1 MVKSMY
7 RYISETW
14 RETDTDEMRT
24 LWRERLAQWR
34 KQPTVVRIEHPT
46 RLDRARS
53 LGYKAKQ
60 GYVLAR
66 VHVRRGALRR
76 SRPRSGR
83 KPRKMGFKRLTAV
96 KNLKWIAEERVAR
109 KFPNLEVLNS
119 YFVASDGVSKW
130 YEVILV
136 DPNHP
141 AIKNDPS
148 INWICNKSN
157 RRRVFRGLTSS
168 GKKARGLRRKGVG
181 AEKIRPSVQKGRKR

>member
-1 MVKSMY
+1 
-7 RYISETW
+7 
-14 RETDTDEMRT
+14 
-24 LWRERLAQWR
+24 
-34 KQPTVVRIEHPT
+34 
-46 RLDRARS
+46 
-53 LGYKAKQ
+53 
-60 GYVLAR
+60 
-66 VHVRRGALRR
+66 
-76 SRPRSGR
+76 
-83 KPRKMGFKRLTAV
+83 MGFKRLTAV
-96 KNLKWIAEERVAR
+96 KNLRWIAEERVAR

>member
-7 RYISETW
+7 RYIAETW
-14 RETDTDEMRT
+14 KESDSSEMRSM
-24 LWRERLAQWR
+24 WRERLKEWR
-34 KQPTVVRIEHPT
+34 RQPVVTRIERPT

-60 GYVLAR
+60 GYIVVR
-66 VHVRRGALRR
+66 TRVRRGAMRR
-76 SRPRSGR
+76 TRPKAGR
-83 KPRKMGFKRLTAV
+83 KPRKMGFTRLTPI
-96 KNLKWIAEERVAR
+96 KNLQLIAEERVAR

-119 YFVASDGVSKW
+119 YYVAEDGLQKW
-130 YEVILV
+130 FEVILV

-141 AIKNDPS
+141 AIKNDPN

-168 GKKARGLRRKGVG
+168 GKKIRGLRHKGVG
-181 AEKIRPSVQKGRKR
+181 AEKVRPSVRKGRKR

>member
-14 RETDTDEMRT
+14 KADSGEIRKM
-24 LWRERLAQWR
+24 WRERLAKWR
-34 KQPTVVRIEHPT
+34 RQPVITRIDRPT

-60 GYVLAR
+60 GYIVVR
-66 VHVRRGALRR
+66 TRVRRGAMRR
-76 SRPRSGR
+76 TRPKAGR
-83 KPRKMGFKRLTAV
+83 KPRKMGFTRLTPV
-96 KNLKWIAEERVAR
+96 KNLQLIAEERVAR

-119 YFVASDGVSKW
+119 YYVAEDGLYKW
-130 YEVILV
+130 FEVILV

-141 AIKNDPS
+141 AIKNDPN

-168 GKKARGLRRKGVG
+168 GKKMRGLRNKGVG
-181 AEKIRPSVQKGRKR
+181 AEKIRPSVNKGRKR